1 MNPPPNG
8 GYKWWCPNCARGFTT
23 KQGMNYV
30 RLKPRLPY
38 RPKFDI
44 AQHVNLAKVCLEE
57 SITPATSASNQLLQ
71 EAAAASVPKPSNST
85 NPILPPPKPSHSNAP
100 RPQFRGQPR
109 TSIGASIPRPPHH
122 TPSSSQ
128 NHSSRTNSTPPT
140 ATQTTPTFR
149 VRLSPS
155 ELSPQGLAQLNKAL
169 ANEEVRYLELC
180 AAVDPKLGPRER
192 EARLQSLKNAHA
204 TRKSQIRKSY
214 NVTLRM
220 GEKDK
225 AARNAAVATPTVR
238 SNLEEYRAPAVSD
251 GLPIGRATVFRSSP
265 QAPTPSFSPIN
276 VPGNNQLHRKFSRS
290 TAQGWS
296 AGSNPVLPQTSGVNS
311 NSGIL
316 QPEKPYLQH
325 AHKRQRMEEGDS
337 TNSTQP
343 SLSNQN
349 QDRTSQ
355 DAADNKINSQYPKT
369 VEVQIAGRVP
379 VTSPPAEWQQFLLR
393 GNQREAPD
401 GGSNHSSRHIAL
413 ASGIQ
418 QAPEATEAPTKEQ
431 DVTVISS
438 SEDDD
443 IAPIEPRITMS
454 NSTGRAAPGAQQEVN
469 SSADKSVENRTN
481 AGHVRGVF
489 VAKRGR
495 H

>member
-1 MNPPPNG
+1 MNQPPNG

-30 RLKPRLPY
+30 RLNPAVILTKI
-38 RPKFDI
+38 DI

-57 SITPATSASNQLLQ
+57 SIIPATSASNQLLQ
-71 EAAAASVPKPSNST
+71 EAAIASMPKPRNST
-85 NPILPPPKPSHSNAP
+85 NRTLPPPKPSYSNAP
-100 RPQFRGQPR
+100 RPQSREQPR
-109 TSIGASIPRPPHH
+109 MSIGASIPRPPQH

-128 NHSSRTNSTPPT
+128 NHSSRTNSAPPT
-140 ATQTTPTFR
+140 AAQTTPNFR
-149 VRLSPS
+149 IRLSPS
-155 ELSPQGLAQLNKAL
+155 ELSPQRLAQLNKAL

-180 AAVDPKLGPRER
+180 AAVDTKLGQRER
-192 EARLQSLKNAHA
+192 DARLQSLKNAHA

-220 GEKDK
+220 GEKDR
-225 AARNAAVATPTVR
+225 AVRNAAVATPTVR
-238 SNLEEYRAPAVSD
+238 SSLEGYRAAAVSD
-251 GLPIGRATVFRSSP
+251 GPRIGRATVFRSSP

-276 VPGNNQLHRKFSRS
+276 VPGNNQLNRKASRS

-296 AGSNPVLPQTSGVNS
+296 ARSNPALRQTSGIS
-311 NSGIL
+311 SSSGVL

-325 AHKRQRMEEGDS
+325 AHKRQRTEEGDS

-343 SLSNQN
+343 NLSNQH
-349 QDRTSQ
+349 QDRTSPN
-355 DAADNKINSQYPKT
+355 AADNKINSQYPKT

-379 VTSPPAEWQQFLLR
+379 VRAPPAEWQQFLAR
-393 GNQREAPD
+393 GNQIEAPD
-401 GGSNHSSRHIAL
+401 QGSDQSSGHIAL
-413 ASGIQ
+413 AGAQ
-418 QAPEATEAPTKEQ
+418 HVPEATEAPTKEQ

-443 IAPIEPRITMS
+443 IEPIEPHITTPK
-454 NSTGRAAPGAQQEVN
+454 STGHVTSGAQQEVK
-469 SSADKSVENRTN
+469 SSEDKAVENRTN

-489 VAKRGR
+489 MAKRGR